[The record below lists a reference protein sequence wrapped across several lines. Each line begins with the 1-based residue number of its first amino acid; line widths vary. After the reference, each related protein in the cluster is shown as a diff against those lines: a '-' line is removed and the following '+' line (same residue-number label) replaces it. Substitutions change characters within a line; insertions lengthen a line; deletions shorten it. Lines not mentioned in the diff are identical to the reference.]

1 MTVTDNV
8 SYNSI
13 AFDGRKVIYLL
24 KVWGDKRLRIEVH
37 MSHIVVESTAK
48 MGGKVEGAE
57 NYKKGE
63 KMGRAELRRV
73 AGAIILMK

>member
-1 MTVTDNV
+1 
-8 SYNSI
+8 
-13 AFDGRKVIYLL
+13 
-24 KVWGDKRLRIEVH
+24 